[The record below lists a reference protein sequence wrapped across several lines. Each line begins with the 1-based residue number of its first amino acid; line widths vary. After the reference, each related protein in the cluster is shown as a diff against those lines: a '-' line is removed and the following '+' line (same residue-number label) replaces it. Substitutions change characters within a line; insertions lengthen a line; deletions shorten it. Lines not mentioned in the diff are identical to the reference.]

1 MVIHSK
7 DRTLD
12 RRFRGVMEKLVWF
25 FGGGSCDGDIPR
37 FGDRQIPS
45 IYFRG
50 RTVRLSLSFTDG
62 NKQDLAGF
70 SLMFME

>member
-1 MVIHSK
+1 MVTHSK

-12 RRFRGVMEKLVWF
+12 RRFRGVIGEAGLVMATF
-25 FGGGSCDGDIPR
+25 RGLGIGQS
-37 FGDRQIPS
+37 PS

>member
-25 FGGGSCDGDIPR
+25 FVGGSCDGDIPR

-45 IYFRG
+45 IYFRAARFG
-50 RTVRLSLSFTDG
+50 CLSLSR
-62 NKQDLAGF
+62 
-70 SLMFME
+70 MEINRIWPVFL